1 MNINR
6 LPEHVL
12 ASYNNMLKAQRA
24 KGGPAGSAREAAG
37 GGEGAAGAGR
47 GDGVS
52 LSAAVR
58 EFQRVR
64 SHVQSLPDVRAER
77 VAAVR
82 AQIASGGY
90 RVSDEALANRLV
102 HLFSA

>member
-12 ASYNNMLKAQRA
+12 ASYSNMLKAQRA
-24 KGGPAGSAREAAG
+24 KGNQAGPAREAG
-37 GGEGAAGAGR
+37 GGEGASGAAR

-52 LSAAVR
+52 LSAGVR

-64 SHVQSLPDVRAER
+64 SHVQSLPDVRADR
-77 VAAVR
+77 VAEVR
-82 AQIASGGY
+82 SQLASGGY

-102 HLFSA
+102 GLFSS